1 MNKEQQNRY
10 WDQRNKTRY
19 KIRSYAQLLFV
30 FLVLLA
36 LVLIPFLLP
45 SCKTPCLPVVE
56 YRDSIRVE
64 YKLDST
70 YIYVHDSVYRD
81 RWRAGDTV
89 YIVQEKYKTL
99 YKDKIVLQH
108 DTINTVQK
116 DVQQIEVI
124 PKFYRGCT
132 IALWIVIA
140 LAFVGCVV
148 YITLKRMKI

>member
-10 WDQRNKTRY
+10 WERRDKA
-19 KIRSYAQLLFV
+19 RSYAQLLFV

-64 YKLDST
+64 YRLDST

-81 RWRAGDTV
+81 RWRSGDTV

-108 DTINTVQK
+108 DTINTVQH
-116 DVQQIEVI
+116 DVQRVEVVSR
-124 PKFYRGCT
+124 FYRGCT
-132 IALWIVIA
+132 IALWILVA
-140 LAFVGCVV
+140 LLCVGITIRILIKV
-148 YITLKRMKI
+148 YFKK